1 MYRLPAIIAFLD
13 FLGGVRDLDELVS
26 CKYTFAGLFSH
37 LQTINKRNTMQL
49 FKTLFVVIISLAILV
64 GCSNSKG
71 IKVSNVDDFHAAVK
85 QAQPGDV
92 IVLAAGVWSNAEL
105 KFDANG
111 TADQPIKLTVEE
123 KGAVTLEGQSRI
135 NISGEHLIVEGLV
148 FKNGFSPT
156 SEVISFKKKKGV
168 YANNTRVTECVIDN
182 FNGPERFETNTWIA
196 IYGKNNR
203 VDHCYLLDKR
213 NIGVTMTVRML
224 DELCRENNHRI
235 DHNYF
240 GYRQNLG
247 ANGGET
253 LRLGTSHYSLSTC
266 GTTVENN
273 YFEYCDGEHEIISN
287 KSCGNHFLNNT
298 FMECRGTLTYR
309 HGNDNVAEGNV
320 FFGNGKEHTGGIRII
335 NKRNKA
341 INNYF
346 ADLTGYRF
354 RGALVIMNGVPNSA
368 INRYHQVDGG
378 VFTNNTFVNCDH
390 VQLCA
395 GSDEE
400 RSAIPINSLIE
411 NNVFVHEGRDDI
423 FTIYDDISG
432 IAFKNNFIADNIIA
446 NELDVAKVKISAV
459 KNENGI
465 YQIEGEDINGAG
477 SSIVKASANASN
489 TGVNWY
495 TKELRNR
502 DFGTG
507 KQIVVKPG
515 LNTLQEAYKQSA
527 SGDVLLLAE
536 AGDYAMEKKFEI
548 SHPIS
553 IVAAE
558 GIDKPRLLSSKQE
571 MFTIQNGGSLQ
582 LKGVEINGEM
592 SPDLTG
598 NCIVSTSHY
607 SMNCNYKLLLEDC
620 DVMDLD
626 VNKFFD
632 FLRSYKSTHADTVL
646 IKNCD
651 FDNLTGHV
659 LRLDNETDDRGIFNA
674 EYVILENSTF
684 RNIEGTVLDLY
695 RGGTDESTFGPT
707 LKVNDCVLNNIGNG
721 KRNKENGS
729 MMIHGVQVCYI
740 NNTEFIDTKPL
751 NLYLT
756 NGEPITKIKDCDFT
770 KSSIIF
776 NNKEFELEAVTIDG
790 KKKSLKQL

>member
-1 MYRLPAIIAFLD
+1 
-13 FLGGVRDLDELVS
+13 
-26 CKYTFAGLFSH
+26 
-37 LQTINKRNTMQL
+37 MQL
-49 FKTLFVVIISLAILV
+49 FKALFITILSLVIFV
-64 GCSNSKG
+64 GCGNSEG
-71 IKVSNVDDFHAAVK
+71 SKVSSVDEFHTAVK

-92 IVLAAGVWSNAEL
+92 IVLAAGVWQDAEL

-111 TADQPIKLTVEE
+111 TAEQPIKLTVEK

-135 NISGEHLIVEGLV
+135 TISGEHLIVEGLV
-148 FKNGFSPT
+148 FKNGYSPT

-168 YANNTRVTECVIDN
+168 YANNCRVTECVVDN
-182 FNGPERFETNTWIA
+182 YNGPERFESNTWIA

-203 VDHCYLLDKR
+203 VDHCYLVDKR
-213 NIGVTMTVRML
+213 NIGVTMTVRMV

-390 VQLCA
+390 IQLCA

-400 RSAIPINSLIE
+400 RSATPINSLVE
-411 NNVFVHEGRDDI
+411 NNVFLHQGRDNI

-432 IAFKNNFIADNIIA
+432 IEFKNNFVAENINTA
-446 NELDVAKVKISAV
+446 NLDVTKTKLTAA

-465 YQIEGEDINGAG
+465 YEITGAVYGAG
-477 SSIVKASANASN
+477 SSIKAAAANAQN

-495 TKELRNR
+495 SKTLRNR

-507 KQIVVKPG
+507 KQILVKPG
-515 LNTLQEAYKQSA
+515 LNTLQEAYMQSA
-527 SGDVLLLAE
+527 SGDVLVLSE

-548 SHPIS
+548 THPIS
-553 IVAAE
+553 IIAAE
-558 GIDKPRLLSSKQE
+558 GIAKPRLLSSKQE

-607 SMNCNYKLLLEDC
+607 SMNCNYKLMVEDC
-620 DVMDLD
+620 DVKDLD

-632 FLRSYKSTHADTVL
+632 FLRSYKSTMADTVL
-646 IKNCD
+646 IKNCV

-659 LRLDNETDDRGIFNA
+659 LRLDEETDDRGIFNA
-674 EYVILENSTF
+674 EYVILENSVF
-684 RNIEGTVLDLY
+684 KNIEGTVLDLY

-707 LKVNDCVLNNIGNG
+707 LKVNECQLSNVGNG
-721 KRNKENGS
+721 KRNKECGS
-729 MMIHGVQVCYI
+729 MMVHGVQVCYI
-740 NNTEFIDTKPL
+740 NNTRFVNSKPL
-751 NLYLT
+751 NLHLT
-756 NGEPITKIKDCDFT
+756 NGEPITKLTNCDFD
-770 KSSIIF
+770 KSGVIF
-776 NNKEFELEAVTIDG
+776 NNKEFEVDNVTIDG

>member
-1 MYRLPAIIAFLD
+1 
-13 FLGGVRDLDELVS
+13 
-26 CKYTFAGLFSH
+26 
-37 LQTINKRNTMQL
+37 
-49 FKTLFVVIISLAILV
+49 
-64 GCSNSKG
+64 
-71 IKVSNVDDFHAAVK
+71 
-85 QAQPGDV
+85 
-92 IVLAAGVWSNAEL
+92 
-105 KFDANG
+105 
-111 TADQPIKLTVEE
+111 
-123 KGAVTLEGQSRI
+123 
-135 NISGEHLIVEGLV
+135 
-148 FKNGFSPT
+148 
-156 SEVISFKKKKGV
+156 
-168 YANNTRVTECVIDN
+168 VIDN
-182 FNGPERFETNTWIA
+182 YNSPERFESNTWIA
-196 IYGKNNR
+196 VYGKNNR
-203 VDHCYLLDKR
+203 IDHCYLVDKR
-213 NIGVTMTVRML
+213 NIGVTMTVRMV
-224 DELCRENNHRI
+224 DELCHENNHRI

-287 KSCGNHFLNNT
+287 KSCGNKFLNNT

-400 RSAIPINSLIE
+400 RSAKPINSLLE
-411 NNVFVHEGRDDI
+411 NNVFLHVERNDI

-432 IAFKNNFIADNIIA
+432 IEFKNNFVAENINTA
-446 NELDVAKVKISAV
+446 NLDVTKTKLTAA

-465 YQIEGEDINGAG
+465 YEIVGELNGAG
-477 SSIVKASANASN
+477 SSVKVAAANASN
-489 TGVNWY
+489 TGVSWY
-495 TKELRNR
+495 SKKLRNR
-502 DFGTG
+502 GFGTG
-507 KQIVVKPG
+507 RQIVVKPG
-515 LNTLQEAYKQSA
+515 LNTLLEAYKQSG
-527 SGDVLLLAE
+527 SGDVLVLSE
-536 AGDYAMEKKFEI
+536 VGDYVMEKKFEI
-548 SHPIS
+548 THPIS
-553 IVAAE
+553 IVGAD
-558 GIDKPRLLSSKQE
+558 GIEKPRLLSSMQE
-571 MFTIQNGGSLQ
+571 MFTIQNGGSLR
-582 LKGVEINGEM
+582 LKGVEISGEM

-598 NCIVSTSHY
+598 NSIVSTSHY
-607 SMNCNYKLLLEDC
+607 SMNCNYKLMIEDC
-620 DVMDLD
+620 DVKDCD

-632 FLRSYKSTHADTVL
+632 FMRSYKSTMADTVL
-646 IKNCD
+646 IKNCS

-659 LRLDNETDDRGIFNA
+659 LRLDEETDDRGIFNA

-684 RNIEGTVLDLY
+684 KNVEGTVLDLY

-707 LKVNDCVLNNIGNG
+707 LKVNGCELTNVGNG
-721 KRNKENGS
+721 KSNKANGS
-729 MMIHGVQVCYI
+729 IMIHGVQVCYI
-740 NNTEFIDTKPL
+740 NL
-751 NLYLT
+751 
-756 NGEPITKIKDCDFT
+756 
-770 KSSIIF
+770 
-776 NNKEFELEAVTIDG
+776 
-790 KKKSLKQL
+790 SLIHI